1 MKENENENANGKIR
15 EIISNV
21 LYIAAVLL
29 ISFLIV
35 RYVGQ
40 RTEVIGSS
48 MVPTLEDGNQLIT
61 DKITYHFR
69 EPERFDIVVF
79 PHAPVNEFY
88 IKRIIGMPGET
99 VEIADDGT
107 IYINGE
113 VLEENYGYGETRPQ
127 EMSGPV
133 VLGDSEYFVLG
144 DNREISLDSR
154 YREVG
159 NIPRSIIIGRAW
171 LRLYPFDQF
180 GLLTDK

>member
-1 MKENENENANGKIR
+1 MNKTVR
-15 EIISNV
+15 SIISNV

-29 ISFLIV
+29 FSFLIV

-61 DKITYHFR
+61 DKITYRFR

-79 PHAPVNEFY
+79 PHGPNNEYY

-99 VEIADDGT
+99 VEISEDGT
-107 IYINGE
+107 IYIDGE
-113 VLEENYGYGETRPQ
+113 VLEEDYGYGNTTPQ
-127 EMSGPV
+127 EMSGGIT
-133 VLGDSEYFVLG
+133 LSEDEYFVLG
-144 DNREISLDSR
+144 DNREVSLDSR
-154 YREVG
+154 YAEVG
-159 NIPRSIIIGRAW
+159 NVPRSIIIGRAW
-171 LRLYPFDQF
+171 LRLYPCDQF

>member
-1 MKENENENANGKIR
+1 MNKTVR
-15 EIISNV
+15 SIISNV

-29 ISFLIV
+29 FSFLIV

-61 DKITYHFR
+61 DKITYRFR

-79 PHAPVNEFY
+79 PHGPNNEYY

-99 VEIADDGT
+99 VEISEDGT
-107 IYINGE
+107 IYIDGE
-113 VLEENYGYGETRPQ
+113 VLEEDYGYGNTTPQ
-127 EMSGPV
+127 EMSGGIT
-133 VLGDSEYFVLG
+133 LSEDEYFVLG
-144 DNREISLDSR
+144 DNREVSLDSR
-154 YREVG
+154 YAEVG
-159 NIPRSIIIGRAW
+159 NVPRSIIIGRAW